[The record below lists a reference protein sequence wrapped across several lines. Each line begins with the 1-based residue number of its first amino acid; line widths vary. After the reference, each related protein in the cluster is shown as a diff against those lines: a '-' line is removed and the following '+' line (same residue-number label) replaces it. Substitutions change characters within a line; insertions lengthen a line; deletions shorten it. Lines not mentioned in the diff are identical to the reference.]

1 MSLATLVTSCKWN
14 HIILVCKYYTCF
26 QVESY
31 NTFAFG
37 LYLFNIMSS
46 ESIHIEQAL
55 EFPSFLM
62 MNNIPVYDYTIIC
75 LLIHPW
81 MNIGLFSFVGYCE

>member
-1 MSLATLVTSCKWN
+1 
-14 HIILVCKYYTCF
+14 
-26 QVESY
+26 
-31 NTFAFG
+31 
-37 LYLFNIMSS
+37 MSS